1 MNENFFFNLNKR
13 KKNFYSFE
21 IKTLYLFYG
30 KFFFLKIIKILY
42 LFCEIKNFLRA
53 ENFFPHFY
61 SYWKVDYFFWTS
73 FSTTKK
79 IITIIIISCL
89 MSNNVTSLPLLFLFY
104 SLFCVQLVFQHSLS
118 LNVHNIKLHEF
129 GNNFKVFFT
138 PVLRELF
145 MKERK
150 KL

>member
-1 MNENFFFNLNKR
+1 MNEKFFFNLNKR

-89 MSNNVTSLPLLFLFY
+89 MSNNVISLPLLFLFY
-104 SLFCVQLVFQHSLS
+104 TLFCVQLVFQHSLS
-118 LNVHNIKLHEF
+118 LNVHNIKLHAF
-129 GNNFKVFFT
+129 GNNFKFF
-138 PVLRELF
+138 LFQCWGNYLWKREKRL
-145 MKERK
+145 
-150 KL
+150 